1 LSIIERKVIDM
12 GLTTALNNIR
22 YDCDKVTYLNGV
34 KVREYQIIDLDQALR
49 MIGDN
54 PNKYSTKQ
62 TKLDAIRYYYEY
74 KTYYR

>member
-1 LSIIERKVIDM
+1 M
-12 GLTTALNNIR
+12 GLTTALNNIK
-22 YDCDKVTYLNGV
+22 YDYDKVTFLNGV

-62 TKLDAIRYYYEY
+62 TK
-74 KTYYR
+74 